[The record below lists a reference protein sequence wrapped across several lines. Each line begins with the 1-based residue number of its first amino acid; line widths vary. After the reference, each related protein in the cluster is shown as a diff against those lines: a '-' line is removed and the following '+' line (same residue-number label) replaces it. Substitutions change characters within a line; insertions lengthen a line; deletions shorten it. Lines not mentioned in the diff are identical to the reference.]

1 MMIPQRIY
9 VKLAAA
15 AATAAMVAL
24 GGATESAA
32 QDKKPKRPKISM
44 RSSPPLAF
52 TPATLTFTVEL
63 KDGDDDFEEYYCA
76 SVEWD
81 WADGTRSESSDDCE
95 PFEAGKSE
103 IRRRYSIQHK
113 YNIAGV
119 YDVRFSLKQR
129 DKAVVSARTKVTVRE
144 GMAP

>member
-1 MMIPQRIY
+1 MIPQRFY
-9 VKLAAA
+9 AKLAAA
-15 AATAAMVAL
+15 AAAAAIVAL
-24 GGATESAA
+24 GGGVDA
-32 QDKKPKRPKISM
+32 QEQANKPKRPKIAM
-44 RSSPPLAF
+44 RSSPPMAF

-63 KDGDDDFEEYYCA
+63 KDGDNDFEEYYCA

-81 WADGTRSESSDDCE
+81 WADGTRSESTDDCE
-95 PFEAGKSE
+95 PYEAGKSE

-129 DKAVVSARTKVTVRE
+129 DKTVVSARTKVIVRE
-144 GMAP
+144 GMTP